1 MQRFAL
7 LASLLELCFT
17 RRTFRED
24 EYIASQLVGILLEE
38 KNHPTVG
45 QVKTMDILFTDLM
58 REAGPPEALFFVVPY
73 RLKKKGAFPRSLCL
87 FHLDMLS
94 HYEPIFRHEGET
106 QVTQRILNRAAKI
119 HEIAFDTQLT
129 SYEDWKGV
137 KK

>member
-1 MQRFAL
+1 V
-7 LASLLELCFT
+7 
-17 RRTFRED
+17 
-24 EYIASQLVGILLEE
+24 SQLVGILVEE

-58 REAGPPEALFFVVPY
+58 REAGPPEGLFFVVPY
-73 RLKKKGAFPRSLCL
+73 RLKKRGAFPRSLCL
-87 FHLDMLS
+87 FDLDMLTY
-94 HYEPIFRHEGET
+94 YEPVFKHEGET

-129 SYEDWKGV
+129 LYENWKGV